1 MPLESTPHHRR
12 PPECF
17 HCRYDLSGFAVG
29 QTCPECG
36 KQIRVLYEN
45 PPRAGLAN
53 AAVILGSVSYL
64 TVLLGCCG
72 AWPLW
77 LAFPLTS
84 WAGLVCALICR
95 SQIRQDGYRYS
106 RSSMTIARVGF
117 WMCVPGVVVTV
128 VVLLSLL
135 YAAVI

>member
-1 MPLESTPHHRR
+1 VPLEATPHQRR

-36 KQIRVLYEN
+36 KEIVVLYEN

-64 TVLLGCCG
+64 MVFAGCCG

-77 LAFPLTS
+77 FVFLGTS
-84 WAGLVCALICR
+84 WAGLICAIICR
-95 SQIRQDGYRYS
+95 SQLMENGYRYS

-117 WMCVPGVVVTV
+117 WMCVPGVVITTV
-128 VVLLSLL
+128 VLVSLL
-135 YAAVI
+135 YGALI

>member
-1 MPLESTPHHRR
+1 MPLEATHQRRR

-64 TVLLGCCG
+64 MVFAGCCG

-77 LAFPLTS
+77 FVFLGTS
-84 WAGLVCALICR
+84 WAGLICAIICR
-95 SQIRQDGYRYS
+95 SQLKENGYRYS

-117 WMCVPGVVVTV
+117 WMCVPGVVITTV
-128 VVLLSLL
+128 VLVSLL
-135 YAAVI
+135 YGALV

>member
-1 MPLESTPHHRR
+1 MPLEASPQRRR

-36 KQIRVLYEN
+36 QEIRVLYEN

-64 TVLLGCCG
+64 MVFAGCCG

-77 LAFPLTS
+77 FVFLGTS
-84 WAGLVCALICR
+84 WAGLICAVVCR
-95 SQIRQDGYRYS
+95 SRLKKHGYRYS
-106 RSSMTIARVGF
+106 RSSMTVARVGF
-117 WMCVPGVVVTV
+117 WLCVPGVAVTV
-128 VVLLSLL
+128 VVLLLL
-135 YAAVI
+135 WIGPLL